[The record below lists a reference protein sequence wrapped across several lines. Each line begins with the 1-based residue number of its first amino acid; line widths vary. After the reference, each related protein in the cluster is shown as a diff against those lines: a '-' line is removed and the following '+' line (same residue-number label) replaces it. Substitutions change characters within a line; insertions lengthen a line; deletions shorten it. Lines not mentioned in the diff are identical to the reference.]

1 LEPLISEYL
10 NWKKKTV
17 IIATVIGKAKYIKNS
32 NTSSM
37 IQVHQFIWVGMKGTI
52 DDILQ
57 GSKRNS
63 DILHGITF

>member
-1 LEPLISEYL
+1 
-10 NWKKKTV
+10 V